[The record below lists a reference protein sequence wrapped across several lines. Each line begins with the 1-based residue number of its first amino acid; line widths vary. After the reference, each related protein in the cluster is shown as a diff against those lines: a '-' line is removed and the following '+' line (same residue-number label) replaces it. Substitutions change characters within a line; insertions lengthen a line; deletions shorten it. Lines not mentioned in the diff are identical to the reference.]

1 MATKPPAKTR
11 KAKVQPAS
19 GSEPASSNTQGIVV
33 PKTAPA
39 PAGAPGN
46 PPVKPETPAE
56 SSLLQKAGELLERG
70 EIGFLNKAKDALQGG
85 IDSAV
90 GAAGGGMA
98 ASVVGAIGKGAVE
111 VLMPTNVIDLVP
123 GGKILSGGKKAAKA
137 AEKALELAGKEAAE
151 KVAKEAAEKQ
161 TKQAAGKNGAYSK
174 GEGKKKNPNP
184 CDHPNDRKKAKKY
197 VVYRADDFDKDGNK
211 IGTYIGRTSGSQ
223 DESIRNILKRRKSGH
238 HRKSIGELEPVFET
252 RFYAAARGAEQLLKE
267 AESNAT
273 NSINPIS
280 PKNKRKDDYIDCAKL
295 KGA

>member
-19 GSEPASSNTQGIVV
+19 GSEPASGNTQGIVV

-56 SSLLQKAGELLERG
+56 ASLLQKAGELLEKG
-70 EIGFLNKAKDALQGG
+70 EIGFLNKAKDALQSG

-90 GAAGGGMA
+90 GAAGGGTV

-111 VLMPTNVIDLVP
+111 VLMPTNVVDLVP

-151 KVAKEAAEKQ
+151 KAAKEAAEKHA
-161 TKQAAGKNGAYSK
+161 KQAAGKNGAYSK
-174 GEGKKKNPNP
+174 GDGKKKNPNP
-184 CDHPNDRKKAKKY
+184 CEHPNDKKKKKY
-197 VVYRADDFDKDGNK
+197 VVYMADEFDGNNNK
-211 IGTYIGRTSGSQ
+211 TGTYVGRTSGRA
-223 DESIRNILKRRKSGH
+223 DEGVESILRRRKSGH
-238 HRKSIGELEPVFET
+238 HRKGIGQLQELFT
-252 RFYAAARGAEQLLKE
+252 TDSYAGVRGAEQLFRDKIGT
-267 AESNAT
+267 AKQ
-273 NSINPIS
+273 INPIS
-280 PKNKRKDDYIDCAKL
+280 PKNKRKDDYIDCANS
-295 KGA
+295 KGVK